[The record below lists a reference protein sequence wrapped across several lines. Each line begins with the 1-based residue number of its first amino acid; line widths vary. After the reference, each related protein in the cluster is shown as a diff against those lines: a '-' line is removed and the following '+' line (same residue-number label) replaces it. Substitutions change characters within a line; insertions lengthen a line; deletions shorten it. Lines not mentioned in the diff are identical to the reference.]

1 MPILDTASK
10 RRTQNRYL
18 LVLAILVLLVL
29 IAYLLG
35 LLSGKRGT
43 ISGTKLR
50 CVVSQDVTPFDDRI
64 LYYDNSTLFCLAAN
78 GSELWKAS
86 VGENA
91 KFSAGEKQVVVW
103 SGNQLLLYD
112 RNGRST
118 YSDRLSEPIQ
128 FARVGTKYLAV
139 VTGDGVSPTLTVK
152 ENIAFSEQ
160 IDKKR
165 RIINWKEIEETSKRA
180 LGILGVDIDL
190 NAKLGSLST
199 AKQQLVAIARA
210 LVYDAKL
217 LVMDE
222 PTSALSSGEVQ
233 HLFKIMN
240 DLKARGLGIIFISH
254 KLDEL
259 FAICDRMSVIRDGH
273 YIGMRNNGET
283 TTGEIIAMMVG
294 REIVEEH
301 VGGTNIGD
309 VILEVKNISKRGNY
323 DDVSFT
329 LRKGEVLGIT
339 GLVGA
344 GRTETVRAL
353 FGLNPPES
361 GEMFLE
367 GKKIAPKSP
376 AEAQELGL
384 KIVGHLR
391 AATDKYTEDEHM
403 NWSTFGTPAESTA
416 GQFQRSNRK
425 NYGVIEGVTDRA
437 YMTNSSHVPVYYPIK
452 AIDKIRI
459 EAPYHALENA
469 GHIAYIEMDGD
480 PTKNVKAFESVVRA
494 MHDADMGYFSINHPV
509 DRDPVCGYT
518 GLIENECPHCHRKEV
533 EKGRFTVKRMK

>member
-1 MPILDTASK
+1 MVKQNGSDVFISLKNVSK
-10 RRTQNRYL
+10 TFPGVKALTDINFDVRKGEVHGLIGENGAGKSTL
-18 LVLAILVLLVL
+18 IKVLAGVHQPDPGAEIIIDGERVEQLTPTE
-29 IAYLLG
+29 
-35 LLSGKRGT
+35 SMRRG
-43 ISGTKLR
+43 IM
-50 CVVSQDVTPFDDRI
+50 VIYQDF
-64 LYYDNSTLFCLAAN
+64 SLF
-78 GSELWKAS
+78 
-86 VGENA
+86 
-91 KFSAGEKQVVVW
+91 
-103 SGNQLLLYD
+103 
-112 RNGRST
+112 
-118 YSDRLSEPIQ
+118 
-128 FARVGTKYLAV
+128 
-139 VTGDGVSPTLTVK
+139 PTLTVK

-301 VGGTNIGD
+301 VGGTNIGE

-323 DDVSFT
+323 D
-329 LRKGEVLGIT
+329 
-339 GLVGA
+339 A
-344 GRTETVRAL
+344 WWVRA
-353 FGLNPPES
+353 
-361 GEMFLE
+361 
-367 GKKIAPKSP
+367 AP
-376 AEAQELGL
+376 
-384 KIVGHLR
+384 R
-391 AATDKYTEDEHM
+391 
-403 NWSTFGTPAESTA
+403 
-416 GQFQRSNRK
+416 R
-425 NYGVIEGVTDRA
+425 
-437 YMTNSSHVPVYYPIK
+437 
-452 AIDKIRI
+452 
-459 EAPYHALENA
+459 
-469 GHIAYIEMDGD
+469 
-480 PTKNVKAFESVVRA
+480 
-494 MHDADMGYFSINHPV
+494 
-509 DRDPVCGYT
+509 CGR
-518 GLIENECPHCHRKEV
+518 CSA
-533 EKGRFTVKRMK
+533 

>member
-1 MPILDTASK
+1 MVKQNGSDVFISLKNVSK
-10 RRTQNRYL
+10 TFPGVKALTDINFDVRKGEVHGLIGENGAGKSTL
-18 LVLAILVLLVL
+18 IKVLAGVHQPDPGAEIIIDGERVEQLTPTE
-29 IAYLLG
+29 
-35 LLSGKRGT
+35 SMRRG
-43 ISGTKLR
+43 IM
-50 CVVSQDVTPFDDRI
+50 VIYQDF
-64 LYYDNSTLFCLAAN
+64 SLF
-78 GSELWKAS
+78 
-86 VGENA
+86 
-91 KFSAGEKQVVVW
+91 
-103 SGNQLLLYD
+103 
-112 RNGRST
+112 
-118 YSDRLSEPIQ
+118 
-128 FARVGTKYLAV
+128 
-139 VTGDGVSPTLTVK
+139 PTLTVK

-165 RIINWKEIEETSKRA
+165 RIINWKEIEQTSKRA

-301 VGGTNIGD
+301 VGGANIGD
-309 VILEVKNISKRGNY
+309 VILEVKGISKRGNY
-323 DDVSFT
+323 DDVSFK
-329 LRKGEVLGIT
+329 LRRGEVLGIT

-344 GRTETVRAL
+344 GRTEMVRAL

-361 GEMFLE
+361 GEMILE
-367 GKKIAPKSP
+367 GKRINPKSP
-376 AEAQELGL
+376 AQAQVLGIAFVPESRL
-384 KIVGHLR
+384 
-391 AATDKYTEDEHM
+391 TEGLVLQQD
-403 NWSTFGTPAESTA
+403 AESNITL
-416 GQFQRSNRK
+416 SILK
-425 NYGVIEGVTDRA
+425 NFVKGGLLDFKARNKRAVELIEQLNVKPPYPAMQISKFSGGNQQKVVVAKWLATKPKVLIVDEP
-437 YMTNSSHVPVYYPIK
+437 TNG
-452 AIDKIRI
+452 IDIGAKTEI
-459 EAPYHALENA
+459 HALLRRLADEGMAVIMVSSELPEILSISDRVLVMRRGRINGEFDGATATQEAIMEKAVMA
-469 GHIAYIEMDGD
+469 GG
-480 PTKNVKAFESVVRA
+480 
-494 MHDADMGYFSINHPV
+494 G
-509 DRDPVCGYT
+509 
-518 GLIENECPHCHRKEV
+518 
-533 EKGRFTVKRMK
+533 KGATA

>member
-1 MPILDTASK
+1 MAKSFKMNIIIIVPWRCVSHGAIVNRKGGVHMVKQSGSDVFISLKNVSK
-10 RRTQNRYL
+10 TFPGVKALTDINFDVRKGEVHGLIGENGAGKSTL
-18 LVLAILVLLVL
+18 IKVLAGVHQPDPGAEIIIDGERVEQLTPTE
-29 IAYLLG
+29 
-35 LLSGKRGT
+35 SMRRG
-43 ISGTKLR
+43 IM
-50 CVVSQDVTPFDDRI
+50 VIYQDF
-64 LYYDNSTLFCLAAN
+64 SLF
-78 GSELWKAS
+78 
-86 VGENA
+86 
-91 KFSAGEKQVVVW
+91 
-103 SGNQLLLYD
+103 
-112 RNGRST
+112 
-118 YSDRLSEPIQ
+118 
-128 FARVGTKYLAV
+128 
-139 VTGDGVSPTLTVK
+139 PTLTVK

-301 VGGTNIGD
+301 VGGTNIGE
-309 VILEVKNISKRGNY
+309 VILEVKGISKRGNY
-323 DDVSFT
+323 DDVSFK

-361 GEMFLE
+361 GEMILE
-367 GKKIAPKSP
+367 GKRINPKSP
-376 AEAQELGL
+376 AEAQALGIAFVPESRL
-384 KIVGHLR
+384 
-391 AATDKYTEDEHM
+391 TEGLVLQQD
-403 NWSTFGTPAESTA
+403 AESNITLSILKNFVKGGLLDFKA
-416 GQFQRSNRK
+416 RNRRA
-425 NYGVIEGVTDRA
+425 VELIEQLNVKPPYPAMQISKFSGGNQQKVVVAKWLATKPKVLIVDEP
-437 YMTNSSHVPVYYPIK
+437 TNG
-452 AIDKIRI
+452 IDIGAKTEI
-459 EAPYHALENA
+459 HALLRRLADEGMAVIMVSSELPEILSISDRVLVMRRGRINGEFDGATATQEAIMEKAVMA
-469 GHIAYIEMDGD
+469 GG
-480 PTKNVKAFESVVRA
+480 
-494 MHDADMGYFSINHPV
+494 G
-509 DRDPVCGYT
+509 
-518 GLIENECPHCHRKEV
+518 
-533 EKGRFTVKRMK
+533 KGATA